1 MYKYSWPAIHGNR
14 NGVFRSHLEENGD
27 LKCESFGRVNDD
39 FALTDE
45 LDINAITNRPKERI
59 TKKNRSQGGMR

>member
-1 MYKYSWPAIHGNR
+1 MYKFSWPAIYWDR

-27 LKCESFGRVNDD
+27 LMCDSFGRVNDD

-45 LDINAITNRPKERI
+45 LDINAITKRPKEI
-59 TKKNRSQGGMR
+59 IIKKNRSQGGMR